1 VQEVETTP
9 DSPFVRMLG
18 DRSIDLDRIL
28 GLESR
33 EVSFSVELGGGME
46 RATATI
52 RFNSTRGG
60 VRTRTFTIGGE
71 K

>member
-1 VQEVETTP
+1 V
-9 DSPFVRMLG
+9 
-18 DRSIDLDRIL
+18 
-28 GLESR
+28 
-33 EVSFSVELGGGME
+33 